1 MTEKPDRPTPIRS
14 NLPPISDIA
23 SAHAPFLYFE
33 DAPTFGHMNGIIQ
46 VTLEALRMYSDAP
59 GKNVKTDRVLIA
71 HLRMNIPA
79 ARALRAA
86 IDGALLLAKPPES
99 DAKN

>member
-1 MTEKPDRPTPIRS
+1 MTEKPNRPPPITS

-46 VTLEALRMYSDAP
+46 ITLEALRMYSAAP
-59 GKNVKTDRVLIA
+59 GEQVATDRVLIA
-71 HLRMNIPA
+71 HLRMNVPA

-86 IDGALLLAKPPES
+86 IDGALLLAAPPES
-99 DAKN
+99 AAKN